1 MKFGEILRVLIAER
15 DITQKE
21 LAQQLN
27 IAPSTMGSYVQGAR
41 EPDFETLRQIAKYF
55 GVTTDYLL
63 DYHSDK
69 TSSYQE
75 AELLRIFRAL
85 APEQRGICIE
95 QCRVFVKQNNKEKNA
110 IVKSS

>member
-1 MKFGEILRVLIAER
+1 MKFGEILRTLIEER
-15 DITQKE
+15 GITQKE

-41 EPDFETLRQIAKYF
+41 EPDFETLRQLARCF

-63 DYHSDK
+63 DYHSGRAA
-69 TSSYQE
+69 SFQE

-85 APEQRGICIE
+85 TPEQKQICIE
-95 QCRVFVKQNNKEKNA
+95 QCRVFVKMNEMGKAETA
-110 IVKSS
+110 KSS